1 MSQLLMGISSSE
13 KWMGFSLDFDKLW
26 ENRYLVLL
34 GFVVQVL
41 INLIGNAI
49 KVSNSLPNYYFAR
62 QV

>member
-1 MSQLLMGISSSE
+1 MGTSSSE

-49 KVSNSLPNYYFAR
+49 KVSNSLPNYYSAR
-62 QV
+62 EV